1 MLMLGFS
8 CNEKKSD
15 KVIIGVSMLS
25 MQNEFI
31 QQVADA
37 LEKSAATSQVELII
51 VDAERSSLKQVEQ
64 VAGVVLIVNF
74 QFHHDKK
81 LKYTYN

>member
-1 MLMLGFS
+1 MKLKYLLFACILFVGFS
-8 CNEKKSD
+8 CGEKKSD
-15 KVIIGVSMLS
+15 KIIIGVSMLS

-51 VDAERSSLKQVEQ
+51 VDAERSSLKR
-64 VAGVVLIVNF
+64 I
-74 QFHHDKK
+74 
-81 LKYTYN
+81 

>member
-1 MLMLGFS
+1 
-8 CNEKKSD
+8 
-15 KVIIGVSMLS
+15 MLS

-37 LEKSAATSQVELII
+37 LEKSVETNQVELII

-64 VAGVVLIVNF
+64 VESFISQQVDAIILNPCEFEASSPAV
-74 QFHHDKK
+74 DKAK
-81 LKYTYN
+81 KRVSR